1 MPAADAQAAPAPAS
15 AATPAATPAP
25 VAPPLAAAPRPLRI
39 ALIGN
44 PNSGKTSLF
53 NQLTGLN
60 QKVGNFP
67 GVTVDRKSGWAQLAP
82 GRRAEIVDL
91 PGTYSLYPKSL
102 DEHVITDLLYDRA
115 APGYPDFVVV
125 TVDASNL
132 RRSLLLFTQVVDLG
146 LPAILALNMTDVAA
160 RHGVNIDVPALQR
173 ELGVPVVPMNARS
186 GSGVAA
192 LKIVMAERLATCPA
206 GLFWWPDETL
216 LPLVRQV
223 RYYFNLHN
231 DYLALHY
238 VQQHRHIQ
246 FLAPDERTHLQELAA
261 HYAFEATARQAQE
274 TIARYERINEVLLE
288 TVSVTRTETREPV
301 SNRIDRVL
309 THRVG
314 GYLIFLAVLFLLFQ
328 AVFTWAQY
336 PMDVIDGAIGAL
348 GQAIQAR
355 FAGPLVRLLTEGVL
369 AGLGGVLI
377 FIPQIA
383 LLFGFLAVLEETG
396 YMARVTFLMDKL
408 MRPFGLSGKS
418 VVPLISGLACAV
430 PAIMGARTIESWKDR
445 MITIFVTPLMSC
457 SARIPV
463 YTVLVA
469 LVVPDAPVLAV
480 FNLRGVVL
488 MGLYLLGLF
497 SALGSAWV
505 LKKLLKARE
514 RSYFIMEF
522 PVYKWPRWKNVALT
536 IYQKVRAFVWSAG
549 QVIVAISV
557 LLWGLASYGPGD
569 AQAEAEKAV
578 LQEWSLTN
586 NQTVYS
592 NNIGSNPFEMN
603 GPPESIT
610 GPNLTEPDFSAGNFD
625 RITQPS
631 LEPPA
636 EVFAPDPFEQ
646 AGPPFNQPS
655 SEPPAEV
662 FAPDPFEQVGPPFNQ
677 PAESRDPFEQPS
689 YQGFSSKISQEEK
702 DSLKLVLNRNVAA
715 ARLEASYAGVFG
727 RSIEPAIRPL
737 GFDWK
742 MGIALL
748 TSFAA
753 REVFVGTMSTIY
765 SVGQDADLGTV
776 QAKLRAERGPDG
788 QPFFTPARSLS
799 LLVFYVFAMQ
809 CMSTLAV
816 TYRETKSWRW
826 PLGQLVYMTGLAYA
840 AALLVWQVLK

>member
-1 MPAADAQAAPAPAS
+1 MQEVP
-15 AATPAATPAP
+15 T
-25 VAPPLAAAPRPLRI
+25 APRPTTLPPSNRLAADPHLPRL

-67 GVTVDRKSGWAQLAP
+67 GVTVDRKTGIAQL
-82 GRRAEIVDL
+82 GGQRRAEIIDL

-102 DEHVITDLLYDRA
+102 DEQVIADLLYNPDA
-115 APGYPDFVVV
+115 VDYPDFVVV

-132 RRSLLLFTQVVDLG
+132 RRSLLLFSQLADLG

-160 RHGVNIDVPALQR
+160 ERGIQIDLTALER
-173 ELGVPVVPMNARS
+173 ELGVPVVPMNARK
-186 GSGVAA
+186 GVGVAA
-192 LKIVMAERLATCPA
+192 LRIVMAERLAAPPA
-206 GLFWWPDETL
+206 LRFWEPEGDL
-216 LPLVRQV
+216 LPLVRQI

-238 VQQHRHIQ
+238 AHQ
-246 FLAPDERTHLQELAA
+246 FRGLRFLSDDDRVHLQELTEK
-261 HYAFEATARQAQE
+261 YKFDSMARQAEE
-274 TIARYERINEVLLE
+274 TIGRYARINELLLE
-288 TVSVTRTETREPV
+288 VVTVTRTEQREPA
-301 SNRIDRVL
+301 SNKIDKVL
-309 THRVG
+309 THRVF
-314 GYLIFLAVLFLLFQ
+314 GYLIFLSILFLLFQ
-328 AVFTWAQY
+328 AIFAWAQY
-336 PMDVIDGAIGAL
+336 PMDLIDQGV
-348 GQAIQAR
+348 AR
-355 FAGPLVRLLTEGVL
+355 FNELLQNNFHGPLVRLLTEGII

-383 LLFGFLAVLEETG
+383 LLFAFLAVLEETG

-445 MITIFVTPLMSC
+445 MLTIFVTPLMSC

-469 LVVPDAPVLAV
+469 LVVPDESWLGI
-480 FNLRGVVL
+480 FNMRGLVL
-488 MGLYLLGLF
+488 MGLYLLGLV
-497 SALGSAWV
+497 SALVSAFA
-505 LKKLLKARE
+505 LKKILKARE

-522 PVYKWPRWKNVALT
+522 PVYRWPRWKNVGLT
-536 IYQKVRAFVWSAG
+536 IVEKVKAFIFQAG
-549 QVIVAISV
+549 KVIVAISV
-557 LLWGLASYGPGD
+557 LLWVLASYGPGQRQ
-569 AQAEAEKAV
+569 AQAEAQVQQQAAA
-578 LQEWSLTN
+578 QRWSAA
-586 NQTVYS
+586 
-592 NNIGSNPFEMN
+592 E
-603 GPPESIT
+603 
-610 GPNLTEPDFSAGNFD
+610 TE
-625 RITQPS
+625 R
-631 LEPPA
+631 
-636 EVFAPDPFEQ
+636 
-646 AGPPFNQPS
+646 
-655 SEPPAEV
+655 
-662 FAPDPFEQVGPPFNQ
+662 QV
-677 PAESRDPFEQPS
+677 AS
-689 YQGFSSKISQEEK
+689 
-702 DSLKLVLNRNVAA
+702 
-715 ARLEASYAGVFG
+715 ARLETSYAGTFG
-727 RSIEPAIRPL
+727 HVIEPVIRPL

-742 MGIALL
+742 VGIALL

-776 QAKLRAERGPDG
+776 QQKLANEKDLNG
-788 QPFFTPARSLS
+788 QPFFTPVRALS

-840 AALLVWQVLK
+840 ASLLVWQVWG

>member
-1 MPAADAQAAPAPAS
+1 MPIASGAQADDK
-15 AATPAATPAP
+15 
-25 VAPPLAAAPRPLRI
+25 LLRI

-67 GVTVDRKSGWAQLAP
+67 GVTVDRKSGFAQLTP
-82 GRRAEIVDL
+82 TRRAEIVDL

-102 DEHVITDLLYDRA
+102 DEQVITDLLYDKA
-115 APGYPDFVVV
+115 STSYPDFVVV

-132 RRSLLLFTQVVDLG
+132 RRNLLLFSQLADLG
-146 LPAILALNMTDVAA
+146 LPAVLALNMMDVAE
-160 RHGVNIDVPALQR
+160 RHGVSIDLPALSR
-173 ELGVPVVPMNARS
+173 ELGVPIIPMNARN
-186 GSGVAA
+186 GIGIAA
-192 LKIVMAERLATCPA
+192 LKIVMAQRLDTPPVR
-206 GLFWWPDETL
+206 FWEPDDEL
-216 LPLVRQV
+216 LPMVRQI
-223 RYYFNLHN
+223 RYYFDLHN

-238 VQQHRHIQ
+238 AQQGPYIG
-246 FLAPDERTHLQELAA
+246 FLSADDKYYLQELTAQ
-261 HYAFEATARQAQE
+261 YEFDATARQAQE
-274 TIARYERINEVLLE
+274 TIGRYARINEILLE
-288 TVSVTRTETREPV
+288 AVTVTRTETREPI
-301 SNRIDRVL
+301 SNRIDKVL

-314 GYLIFLAVLFLLFQ
+314 GYLIFLGILFTLFQ
-328 AVFTWAQY
+328 AIFAWAQY
-336 PMDVIDGAIGAL
+336 PMDWIDQGISALSAVIQDN
-348 GQAIQAR
+348 
-355 FAGPLVRLLTEGVL
+355 FSGPLVRLLTEGVL

-377 FIPQIA
+377 FIPQIT

-469 LVVPDAPVLAV
+469 LVVPDEPVLGF
-480 FNLRGVVL
+480 FNLRGAVL
-488 MGLYLLGLF
+488 MGLYLLGLT
-497 SALGSAWV
+497 SALFSAWV

-522 PVYKWPRWKNVALT
+522 PVYKWPRWKNVGLT
-536 IYQKVRAFVWSAG
+536 IIEKVKAFVWQAG

-557 LLWGLASYGPGD
+557 LLWCLASYGPD
-569 AQAEAEKAV
+569 QRQERAEAQV
-578 LQEWSLTN
+578 RQEA
-586 NQTVYS
+586 
-592 NNIGSNPFEMN
+592 P
-603 GPPESIT
+603 
-610 GPNLTEPDFSAGNFD
+610 
-625 RITQPS
+625 TQRWND
-631 LEPPA
+631 A
-636 EVFAPDPFEQ
+636 EI
-646 AGPPFNQPS
+646 
-655 SEPPAEV
+655 
-662 FAPDPFEQVGPPFNQ
+662 
-677 PAESRDPFEQPS
+677 SR
-689 YQGFSSKISQEEK
+689 
-702 DSLKLVLNRNVAA
+702 RVAS
-715 ARLEASYAGVFG
+715 ARLETSYAGTFG
-727 RSIEPAIRPL
+727 HAIEPMIRPL

-742 MGIALL
+742 VGIALL

-776 QAKLRAERGPDG
+776 QQKLRAEKDVNG
-788 QPFFTPARSLS
+788 QPFFTPARALS

-826 PLGQLVYMTGLAYA
+826 PVGQLIYMTGLAYA